1 MATPKLSQL
10 PQVPQERGRRSAP
23 NLAAWPRLMRAE
35 TAAAYVDEKS
45 VETFR
50 RGVGTI
56 YPLPE
61 KIPGKGDRW
70 LKDAMDQSIDRLSGR
85 AEAIRDAAD
94 VL

>member
-1 MATPKLSQL
+1 
-10 PQVPQERGRRSAP
+10 
-23 NLAAWPRLMRAE
+23 MRAE

-56 YPLPE
+56 YPLP
-61 KIPGKGDRW
+61 KKVSGKGNRW
-70 LKDAMDQSIDRLSGR
+70 LRDDLDQAIDRLSSS
-85 AEAIRDAAD
+85 AIAIHDAAD

>member
-1 MATPKLSQL
+1 
-10 PQVPQERGRRSAP
+10 
-23 NLAAWPRLMRAE
+23 MRAE

-50 RGVGTI
+50 RAVGKI

-61 KIPGKGDRW
+61 KVPGKGDRW
-70 LKDAMDQSIDRLSGR
+70 VKDAIDQAIDRLRGGVK
-85 AEAIRDAAD
+85 AIRDAAD